1 LVWTGSRT
9 HAADKGGLLG
19 CWAVMRAQGIGAR
32 EGVGGG
38 KRVLVAE
45 DDPKTREL
53 LRIYLENA
61 GFLVTGC
68 ATGRQAL
75 LKAREGEFDLAVLDV
90 LMPEVNGFAVCRALR
105 AESDIP
111 VILLTARSTED
122 DKLHGLNL
130 GADDYVTKPFSP
142 REVVARVR
150 AVLRR
155 RAPAP
160 GGEPGRSLRVGT
172 LVVDSRRH
180 AVSLDGLALAVT
192 ATEFRLLKA
201 FARFPGRAFT
211 REELAEAVFGNDSDT
226 LDRTIDAHV
235 MKIRKKMSAIEG
247 ASLRIETVFGVGYRL
262 GEGS

>member
-1 LVWTGSRT
+1 MRQR
-9 HAADKGGLLG
+9 AA
-19 CWAVMRAQGIGAR
+19 
-32 EGVGGG
+32 GG

-53 LRIYLENA
+53 LRLYLENA

-68 ATGRQAL
+68 STGRQAL
-75 LKAREGEFDLAVLDV
+75 LKSREGEFDLAVLDV

-111 VILLTARSTED
+111 VILLTARSTEH
-122 DKLHGLNL
+122 DKLHGLGL

-142 REVVARVR
+142 REVVARVK

-155 RAPAP
+155 RAPAA
-160 GGEPGRSLRVGT
+160 GGEPGRTLRVGT
-172 LVVDSRRH
+172 LVVDPRRH
-180 AVSLDGLALAVT
+180 AVSLDGRAIAVT
-192 ATEFRLLKA
+192 STEFRLLEV

-211 REELAEAVFGNDSDT
+211 RAELAEAVFGNDSDT

-235 MKIRKKMSAIEG
+235 MKIRRKMSAIEG
-247 ASLRIETVFGVGYRL
+247 ASPRIETVFGVGYRL
-262 GEGS
+262 GDDAA